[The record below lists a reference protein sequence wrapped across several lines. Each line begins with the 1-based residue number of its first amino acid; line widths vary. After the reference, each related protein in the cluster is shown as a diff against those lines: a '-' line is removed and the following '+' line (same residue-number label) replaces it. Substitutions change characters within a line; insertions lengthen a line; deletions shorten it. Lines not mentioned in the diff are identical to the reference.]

1 VVFLPFLRRIKQIPP
16 KRAPFYPLA
25 PGLGKRAA
33 MLFLKT
39 GGGGADIC
47 IAARAAVRVAA

>member
-1 VVFLPFLRRIKQIPP
+1 VADKANPAQVRVFYSLPH
-16 KRAPFYPLA
+16 
-25 PGLGKRAA
+25 GLGKRAA

>member
-1 VVFLPFLRRIKQIPP
+1 MDQPNPFA

-33 MLFLKT
+33 MLFLKA
-39 GGGGADIC
+39 G
-47 IAARAAVRVAA
+47 